1 MEHLIFWSLNV
12 SVFNDTDLNVSL
24 YKYKRLKTHLVKQNC
39 LVILTNKQ
47 TNLWSTS
54 AADTNLMNVEMTKY
68 ATKHKIRLH
77 CYFHCCFQCYS
88 WKGEKR
94 RNRWLTGLTE
104 NIDWMHMRHHKE
116 QSRRSRDNEP
126 SQNENSA
133 LTQLFPKPHDIKT
146 PLSFCLHLAAH
157 NLMSSKAEL
166 LCERAFLL
174 KRDLFR
180 CSKRLHSTTNWS
192 RGLVS

>member
-1 MEHLIFWSLNV
+1 M
-12 SVFNDTDLNVSL
+12 
-24 YKYKRLKTHLVKQNC
+24 KQNC
-39 LVILTNKQ
+39 LVILTNNQ

-77 CYFHCCFQCYS
+77 CYFHCYS

-116 QSRRSRDNEP
+116 EKEKQS
-126 SQNENSA
+126 QW
-133 LTQLFPKPHDIKT
+133 TQSKRKQCFDSVISKT
-146 PLSFCLHLAAH
+146 SWHKNTSFSFCLHLAAH

>member
-39 LVILTNKQ
+39 LVILTNNQ

-77 CYFHCCFQCYS
+77 CYFHCYS

-116 QSRRSRDNEP
+116 EKEKQS
-126 SQNENSA
+126 QW
-133 LTQLFPKPHDIKT
+133 TQ
-146 PLSFCLHLAAH
+146 
-157 NLMSSKAEL
+157 
-166 LCERAFLL
+166 
-174 KRDLFR
+174 
-180 CSKRLHSTTNWS
+180 SKRKQCFDSVISKTSWHKNTSFFLPASSCT
-192 RGLVS
+192 